1 MYTEKIQKLENEIL
15 ELKKYIKANKK
26 EIKKR
31 EKILSMVVDEELEM
45 EIQIYKEDDG
55 NWYIDVTKDGNT
67 EKYLFLWSG
76 TMGVSIC
83 PLNREEDSNNI
94 RLFRG
99 KIDKFNSKKF
109 VVKVREDKIWNYEYI
124 VITLYRKPIKN

>member
-45 EIQIYKEDDG
+45 EIQLYKEEIEKFE
-55 NWYIDVTKDGNT
+55 NQLKTKK
-67 EKYLFLWSG
+67 EL
-76 TMGVSIC
+76 
-83 PLNREEDSNNI
+83 
-94 RLFRG
+94 
-99 KIDKFNSKKF
+99 
-109 VVKVREDKIWNYEYI
+109 
-124 VITLYRKPIKN
+124 IKNYKKL